1 MYAITTCHLKIKNCI
16 FVFLYFY
23 SMKNNKIT
31 LSFSILFLLCF
42 THVTKA
48 QYQPKNI
55 SSDEIEKAH
64 QWVDQTYRSLS
75 QDEKLGQLF
84 IVALYTNKDESH
96 INSVRNIIIQEK
108 IGGLILMQDDA
119 TREINL
125 VNEFQ
130 QKSKIPL
137 MIGMDAEWGLFQR
150 ITAAHKFP
158 WAMTLGA
165 IQDKTLISEMSAKIA
180 MDAKRMGVNWNFAPV
195 VDVNT
200 NPNNP
205 IIGNRSFGSE
215 VPNVISS
222 ALAYSNGLQNH
233 HILAAIKHFPGHGDT
248 DKDSHLDLPV
258 ISHSLKRLYEIEI
271 APFKALMDKG
281 IGGVM
286 VAHLYV
292 PALEKTKGIP
302 ASISKNIVTGILKE
316 ELGYKGLIITDALN
330 MGAVANKF
338 KAGELDALAFAA
350 GNDIMLFSQDV
361 STGKK
366 LIQQSIDKGDIL
378 QSRVEESVKKILLTK
393 YYLGLN
399 QYEPRNPENINQDLN
414 NASHSEIVQKM
425 YSNALTLIKDDQK
438 MLPLNCKETYYY
450 VPLEEAP
457 YQTFLDQLNLN
468 STIILKKPNEISTI
482 PANSKVII
490 GFHKDNS
497 TAYKPYKIS
506 NESKSILA
514 DLSKTQNI
522 ILNVFGSPYA
532 LRDVDISKVSTVLI
546 SYENNDDSMIAVAKA
561 FNGQTKI
568 WGKLPVLVNELLKAG
583 IGLELNP
590 SSKIDLPSKN
600 KIIIE

>member
-1 MYAITTCHLKIKNCI
+1 
-16 FVFLYFY
+16 
-23 SMKNNKIT
+23 MKNY
-31 LSFSILFLLCF
+31 SRYFSIPLLLTLFLSILAP
-42 THVTKA
+42 A

-55 SSDEIEKAH
+55 TDSELKKANG
-64 QWVDQTYRSLS
+64 WVEAEYNSLT

-84 IVALYTNKDESH
+84 IVALYTNKGEDH
-96 INSVRNIIIQEK
+96 IEGVRNLVQKEK

-119 TREINL
+119 AREINL

-130 QKSKIPL
+130 KKSKTPL
-137 MIGMDAEWGLFQR
+137 MIGMDAEWGLYQR
-150 ITAAHKFP
+150 IPTAHKFP

-165 IQDKTLISEMSAKIA
+165 IQDKNLITEMAAKIA
-180 MDAKRMGVNWNFAPV
+180 EDCKRMGINWDFAPV

-215 VPNVISS
+215 VSNVVAS
-222 ALAYSNGLQNH
+222 AMAYSNGLQDHN
-233 HILAAIKHFPGHGDT
+233 ILAAIKHFPGHGDT

-258 ISHSLKRLYEIEI
+258 VSHSLKRLNEIEI

-302 ASISKNIVTGILKE
+302 ASISKNIITGILKE
-316 ELGYKGLIITDALN
+316 QLGYKGLIITDALN

-338 KAGELDALAFAA
+338 KAGELDALAFKA

-366 LIQQSIDKGDIL
+366 LIQEAIDSGEISQK
-378 QSRVEESVKKILLTK
+378 RVEESVKKILLTK
-393 YYLGLN
+393 YFLGLAD
-399 QYEPRNPENINQDLN
+399 YEPGDPNNINEDLN
-414 NASHSEIVQKM
+414 NDSHQKVVQKM
-425 YSNALTLIKDDQK
+425 YANALTLIKDEK
-438 MLPLNCKETYYY
+438 KLLPLNCNETYYY

-457 YQTFLDQLNLN
+457 YQTFLDNLNLN
-468 STIILKKPNEISTI
+468 TTVIVKKSSEISSI
-482 PANSKVII
+482 PANSKVIV

-506 NESKSILA
+506 AESKKTLS
-514 DLSKTQNI
+514 DLSKNNSI
-522 ILNVFGSPYA
+522 ILTVFGSAYA
-532 LRDVDISKVSTVLI
+532 LQDIDISKLSTVLVA
-546 SYENNDDSMIAVAKA
+546 YENNDDSMKATAKA
-561 FNGQTKI
+561 LSGETKI
-568 WGKLPVLVNELLKAG
+568 WGKLPVLVNENLKAG
-583 IGLELNP
+583 TGMELN
-590 SSKIDLPSKN
+590 SSTRINLPITQKQN
-600 KIIIE
+600 